1 MPVSVVDE
9 KEQGGFGVRVVV
21 RMRRVAVGKTAG
33 SYQQAIGI
41 RGRAE
46 WCRHTMGRRQ
56 LVQITGGLADA
67 DGQEEVLV
75 VGQEV
80 WDEWTGQPV
89 ARQCP
94 SGGYI

>member
-9 KEQGGFGVRVVV
+9 KKHSGSGVVVVV
-21 RMRRVAVGKTAG
+21 RMRRVAVGRAVG
-33 SYQQAIGI
+33 PYQQQWGVGI

-56 LVQITGGLADA
+56 LVQITGGLAKA

-75 VGQEV
+75 VG
-80 WDEWTGQPV
+80 
-89 ARQCP
+89 
-94 SGGYI
+94 

>member
-21 RMRRVAVGKTAG
+21 RMRRVAMDKTAG

-56 LVQITGGLADA
+56 LVQITGGLAKA

-75 VGQEV
+75 VG
-80 WDEWTGQPV
+80 
-89 ARQCP
+89 
-94 SGGYI
+94 